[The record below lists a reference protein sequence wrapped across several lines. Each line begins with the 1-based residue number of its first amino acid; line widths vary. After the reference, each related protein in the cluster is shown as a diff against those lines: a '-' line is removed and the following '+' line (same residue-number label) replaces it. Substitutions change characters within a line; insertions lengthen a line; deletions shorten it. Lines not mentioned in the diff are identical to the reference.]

1 MRKIYFLPCF
11 IIILVLGIKS
21 EGLAQTYFRS
31 AQTGL
36 WDVPGTWEASSD
48 GLTNWA
54 LSASAP
60 NSDANTITI
69 RGGDTV
75 TISNSITIDQAVVA
89 SGGVL
94 NLATGSSSL
103 LTIND
108 GPGNDI
114 IVQDGGIFKHNITGN
129 ILPTFNGS
137 AILEIQHGGILE
149 AATNNGNASNYA
161 NIDSVAASKVIW
173 ADSAIFNWNN
183 TGNPTWGGTYFPAL
197 PAIPIFKFT
206 KSVSIGGTNPTVVNG
221 LLEAIAEISL
231 QRSSRKTFRN
241 GITGTGRVAATA
253 LNGGQFIINGTTA
266 ILGGTGDLV
275 LGSGLLIDQGTIV
288 TMTSN
293 KKITK
298 YTNGTGTSTGLITN
312 SGIIIAGDYVITGDS
327 RVQIDGTVKTT
338 NVNGLSGGPNTT
350 FATGETVNAF
360 GTSSSIEYNRN
371 GDQIVTT
378 PLTYKNLIISG
389 SGIKTAATGADIFVS
404 GALNIMSAATFALNG
419 SNHLKLNGGGTLNIN
434 TNAIFD
440 NGGESEVSGG
450 SSPKINIYG
459 TFVTR
464 NAKGLSGSSG
474 TSIPGATAQSPTI
487 AVNIYSGSTIDYGK
501 FGDQDVSSRDDYKN
515 LTFSGSGVKI
525 IPTCRPIGTVTIKDN
540 AIADASNKTFG
551 DTTAT
556 ILTMTG
562 GKFKVGGTGTKP
574 DIKGTYNL
582 SGGII
587 EFTNSGR
594 TRQTIRS
601 PLTYINIEVSGSNVF
616 NSSGITTLTDNG
628 SFTIKTGGIYENS
641 GDRIDGIKGNQTF
654 TMEAGSTFITGV
666 KGGFSGSDSAALY
679 NIENLVIDPKSTII
693 FNRMGNQT
701 ITPLA
706 YPTLLLKGSGT
717 KTVATGTV
725 AISPAADSVV
735 IDTTVVFKVS
745 SGAKAD
751 FNNRPVIIHSDS
763 TGTGIIGEIADGSS
777 ALLNATNVTVERF
790 IPKRR
795 AFRFISPSVTTTTS
809 IKDNWMEGAVNP
821 DINTIKDPHPGFGTN
836 ITGRNPAAN
845 GFDATITTNPSLF
858 KYNTA
863 VQRWDS
869 VPNTSG
875 SLSAG
880 EAYSILV
887 RGDRSTDMR
896 TNNPDTTNTILRA
909 TGTLYAGTY
918 SPVLSNSAGKY
929 TFIGNP
935 YASPVDFK
943 KMWQNSTNVNPSYY
957 VWDPRLNTRGAYVSW
972 NVVSNAKSNLASDVS
987 KDIQPGQAVFVQT
1000 KDSSFASIDF
1010 KEEYKSIG
1018 NTKVFGRDPSLISI
1032 LSIQLLLSAN
1042 EAPGNCADGAVS
1054 FFSTNFS
1061 TSLSDEDSYKFTNSD
1076 ENLAINH
1083 NDTSLSMEGRPQ
1095 VTADDTI
1102 PLKIWQF
1109 RQKSY
1114 YLKLTA
1120 NNFSLGLTAFV
1131 KDAYLHKET
1140 SVDLSSVTLFP
1151 FTVDT
1156 AVAASSAK
1164 DRFSVVFKYGS
1175 ILPLTLTN
1183 VKAYQKDN
1191 VIQVDWIAEAETNIE
1206 SYEVEKSVDGQTF
1219 HKVTGV
1225 TAKGNNAVT
1234 QIYGWLDE
1242 NANTGNNFYRIKIIE
1257 KSGAVKY
1264 SGTINVKVSS
1274 LNSSITISPNP
1285 VKTDVI
1291 ILRFSN
1297 IEKGRYTV
1305 NVYNNLGQKLYN
1317 DRIEHTALSAIYTL
1331 KPKRRIPKGVY
1342 RLAISKE
1349 NKTFTKT
1356 LIFE

>member
-1 MRKIYFLPCF
+1 MRKIDFLSFCIIAF
-11 IIILVLGIKS
+11 II
-21 EGLAQTYFRS
+21 GLTTVKGFGQTSATDYFRS
-31 AQTGL
+31 AKSGL
-36 WDVPGTWEASSD
+36 WDVVSSWESSPD
-48 GLTNWA
+48 GVANWVPA
-54 LSASAP
+54 SASP
-60 NSDANTITI
+60 NSDANTII
-69 RGGDTV
+69 IKGGDTI
-75 TISNSITIDQAVVA
+75 TISNSITIDQAIVA

-94 NLATGSSSL
+94 NLATGSSSM

-108 GPGNDI
+108 GTGNDI

-137 AILEIQHGGILE
+137 AMLEIQHGGILE

-161 NIDSVAASKVIW
+161 AGSNVIW
-173 ADSAIFNWNN
+173 GDGSIFNWNN
-183 TGNPTWGGTYFPAL
+183 TGSPTSGITYFPAL
-197 PAIPIFKFT
+197 PAIPIFRFLQNT
-206 KSVSIGGTNPTVVNG
+206 SIGGTNTTVING
-221 LLEAIAEISL
+221 LLEANADVSFANGGKKIL
-231 QRSSRKTFRN
+231 RN
-241 GITGTGRVAATA
+241 GITGTGKVSATSVSV
-253 LNGGQFIINGTTA
+253 GQFIINGTTA
-266 ILGGTGDLV
+266 ILSGTGAV
-275 LGSGLLIDQGTIV
+275 EVSNNGLLISSGTAL
-288 TMTSN
+288 TLTSN
-293 KKITK
+293 KII
-298 YTNGTGTSTGLITN
+298 NNFSTSTGTIT
-312 SGIIIAGDYVITGDS
+312 SAGTIIAGDYIISGNTK
-327 RVQIDGTVKTT
+327 VQIDGTVKTT
-338 NVNGLSGGPNTT
+338 NVNGLSGGNNTT
-350 FATGETVNAF
+350 FSSTGTPLIAF
-360 GTSSSIEYNRN
+360 GTSSAVEYNRFGN
-371 GDQIVTT
+371 QSVTA
-378 PLTYKNLIISG
+378 PLNCKNLIITG
-389 SGIKTAATGADIFVS
+389 SGIKTFIGSADIDVS
-404 GALNIMSAATFALNG
+404 GELNIMSGNSFALNG
-419 SNHLKLNGGGTLNIN
+419 INDLKLSGGGTLNIN
-434 TNAIFD
+434 TNAVFD
-440 NGGESEVSGG
+440 NGGESQISGSN
-450 SSPKINIYG
+450 SSTINSSTINLSG
-459 TFVTR
+459 TFITRDSAGFTGGGASVSETNITLKILPGSNVEYGRAGNQIVT
-464 NAKGLSGSSG
+464 K
-474 TSIPGATAQSPTI
+474 
-487 AVNIYSGSTIDYGK
+487 
-501 FGDQDVSSRDDYKN
+501 RDDYKN
-515 LTFSGSGVKI
+515 ITFSGSGIKT
-525 IPTCRPIGTVTIKDN
+525 IPTCRPIGTVTIKDG
-540 AIADASNKTFG
+540 AIADATNKKFG

-556 ILTMTG
+556 NLTMTG

-574 DIKGTYNL
+574 DIKGSYNL

-654 TMEAGSTFITGV
+654 TMEAGSMFKTGV

-679 NIENLVIDPKSTII
+679 NIENLIIDPKSTII

-725 AISPAADSVV
+725 TISPAADSVV
-735 IDTTVVFKVS
+735 IDTTAVFKVS

-863 VQRWDS
+863 IQRWDS
-869 VPNTSG
+869 VPNTNG
-875 SLSAG
+875 FLLAG

-909 TGTLYAGTY
+909 TGKLFTGIY
-918 SPVLSNSAGKY
+918 SPVLSSKSRDY

-935 YASPVDFK
+935 YASPVDFN

-1120 NNFSLGLTAFV
+1120 NNFSPGLTAFV

-1164 DRFSVVFKYGS
+1164 DRFSVVFKHGS

-1191 VIQVDWIAEAETNIE
+1191 VIQVDWTAEAETNTE

-1285 VKTDVI
+1285 VTGNVI
-1291 ILRFSN
+1291 NLHFSN

-1305 NVYNNLGQKLYN
+1305 NIYNNLGQKMYN
-1317 DRIEHTALSAIYTL
+1317 NVIKHTALSAIYTL
-1331 KPKRRIPKGVY
+1331 ELQKKIPKGVF

-1349 NKTFTKT
+1349 DKTITKT
-1356 LIFE
+1356 LVIE

>member
-75 TISNSITIDQAVVA
+75 TISKSITIDQVVIA

-94 NLATGSSSL
+94 NLATGSSSM

-108 GPGNDI
+108 GTGNDI

-137 AILEIQHGGILE
+137 AMLEIQHGGILE

-161 NIDSVAASKVIW
+161 AGSNVIW
-173 ADSAIFNWNN
+173 GDGSIFNWNN
-183 TGNPTWGGTYFPAL
+183 TGSPTSGITYFPAL
-197 PAIPIFKFT
+197 SAIPIFRFLQNT
-206 KSVSIGGTNPTVVNG
+206 SIGGTNTTVING
-221 LLEAIAEISL
+221 LLEANADVSFANGGKKIL
-231 QRSSRKTFRN
+231 RN
-241 GITGTGRVAATA
+241 GITGTGKVSVT
-253 LNGGQFIINGTTA
+253 GVSVGQFVINGTTA
-266 ILGGTGDLV
+266 ILSGTGSLELSDAG
-275 LGSGLLIDQGTIV
+275 LGISPNTIL
-288 TMTSN
+288 MLTSN
-293 KKITK
+293 KTVNNYFDGTALSTGSIKD
-298 YTNGTGTSTGLITN
+298 TGTI
-312 SGIIIAGDYVITGDS
+312 ITGNYIINGNS
-327 RVQIDGTVKTT
+327 KVQIIGTVKTT
-338 NVNGLSGGPNTT
+338 NVNGLSGKANST
-350 FATGETVNAF
+350 FAAGFIVNTPGA
-360 GTSSSIEYNRN
+360 SSLIEYNGAVN
-371 GDQIVTT
+371 QIVT
-378 PLTYKNLIISG
+378 PLIYNKLIISG
-389 SGIKTAATGADIFVS
+389 SSTKTADAGSDISVS
-404 GALNIMSAATFALNG
+404 DSLNIMPGNSFVLNG
-419 SNHLKLNGGGTLNIN
+419 TNNLKLNGGGTLNIN
-434 TNAIFD
+434 ADAIFD
-440 NGGESEVSGG
+440 NGGESQVSGG
-450 SSPKINIYG
+450 GSPKINIYG
-459 TFVTR
+459 TFITR
-464 NAKGLSGSSG
+464 DAQGFTGTG
-474 TSIPGATAQSPTI
+474 TSIPGIVP
-487 AVNIYSGSTIDYGK
+487 NIYPNSTIEYGMDGNQNVTSRNDY
-501 FGDQDVSSRDDYKN
+501 SN
-515 LTFSGSGVKI
+515 LTLSGNGSKTIVSKF
-525 IPTCRPIGTVTIKDN
+525 IPKGTVTIKDN
-540 AIADASNKTFG
+540 ATADASSNTFG
-551 DTTAT
+551 DSTTN
-556 ILTMTG
+556 LTMTG
-562 GKFKVGGTGTKP
+562 GRLKVGSIGTKP
-574 DIKGTYNL
+574 DIGGTYNL
-582 SGGII
+582 TGGII
-587 EFTNSGR
+587 EFAGGTMASK
-594 TRQTIRS
+594 QTIRS
-601 PLTYINIEVSGSNVF
+601 SPVYLNIEVSGPNVG
-616 NSSGITTLTDNG
+616 NSVSSTKISGGG
-628 SFTIKTGGIYENS
+628 SFIVKTNGVYDNNT
-641 GDRIDGIKGNQTF
+641 DKIDGTAGNQTF
-654 TMEAGSTFITGV
+654 VMEAAATFKTGV
-666 KGGFSGSDSAALY
+666 KGGFSGNDSAALI
-679 NIENLVIDPKSTII
+679 NIENLVISPKSTII
-693 FNRMGNQT
+693 YSKGNQT

-706 YPTLLLKGSGT
+706 AYPSLFLKGPGI
-717 KTVATGTV
+717 KTVAAGTLTI
-725 AISPAADSVV
+725 APAADSVV
-735 IDTTVVFKVS
+735 IDTTVVFKIS
-745 SGAKAD
+745 PGANAN
-751 FNNRPVIIHSDS
+751 FNNCPVIIHSS
-763 TGTGIIGEIADGSS
+763 AGGTGIIGEIADGSS

-795 AFRFISPSVTTTTS
+795 AYRFISPSVTTTTS
-809 IKDNWMEGAVNP
+809 IRANWMEGGINP
-821 DINTIKDPHPGFGTN
+821 DINTIVNPHKGFGTN
-836 ITGRNPAAN
+836 ITGRNPGVN
-845 GFDATITTNPSLF
+845 GFDATVTTNPSL
-858 KYNTA
+858 YQWNTA

-935 YASPVDFK
+935 YASPVDFN

-1120 NNFSLGLTAFV
+1120 NNFSPGLTAFV

-1164 DRFSVVFKYGS
+1164 DRFSVIFKHGS

-1191 VIQVDWIAEAETNIE
+1191 VIQVDWTAEAETNIE

-1264 SGTINVKVSS
+1264 SGTINVKVSK
-1274 LNSSITISPNP
+1274 LPAGITISPNP
-1285 VKTDVI
+1285 VKGNVI
-1291 ILRFSN
+1291 NLHISS
-1297 IEKGRYTV
+1297 IEKGKYV
-1305 NVYNNLGQKLYN
+1305 VSIYNNLGQKVYN
-1317 DRIEHTALSAIYTL
+1317 NTLEYTGLPASKYTL
-1331 KPKRRIPKGVY
+1331 RVERIISKGVY
-1342 RLAISKE
+1342 RLKISKE
-1349 NKTFTKT
+1349 DSTITKT